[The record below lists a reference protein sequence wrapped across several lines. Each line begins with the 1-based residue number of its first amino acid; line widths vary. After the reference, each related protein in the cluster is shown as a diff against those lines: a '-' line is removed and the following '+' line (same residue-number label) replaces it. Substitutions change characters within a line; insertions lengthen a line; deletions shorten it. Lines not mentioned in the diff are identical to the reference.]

1 MNKAVAVIEIGSTG
15 IRLLVA
21 QTDAQGNKMILDKSE
36 QSVSLGR
43 DVFTTGAISRTTLLI
58 CLQILSRFKEQLGS
72 YAITSEET
80 IVIATSS
87 LREASNRDPV
97 VDRIKVKTGFNVR
110 VIDGIEE
117 NRLMYLAV
125 TECFKPQD
133 AIIMEVSG
141 GSTEIMLTEGGR
153 VAGAH
158 SLRLGTVIIEQQL
171 NPMMNSR
178 EDEKRYIDEFIR
190 NTKGTLNYEL
200 NLSKVKE
207 FIAVSSEARITAHH
221 IGEKLNDSLW
231 KIKRSTF
238 EAFVFSIQGYTPELL
253 SAKLRIAY
261 ADANG
266 FCTAL
271 LIYSE
276 FVHLTNAEYIIVPET
291 SIREGLFI
299 SKTAAETRE
308 IQNEFNEQV
317 TASARNLLRK
327 YRGDEKHAEYVRRV
341 SLEIFDSMSA
351 ELGLEEKARLY
362 LEVSAI
368 LHDIG
373 MFIRASDHE
382 EHSCY
387 IVLHS
392 DIFGLTRDELRL
404 ISIIVRYHRSSIRPR
419 EDEQYKALAR
429 SERLTI
435 LKLSAILRAA
445 DALDRGHQQKIKDF
459 TLSFSDDSMTVR
471 AGNTHNIMLEKLA
484 LEDKGE
490 LFESVFGY
498 KIVLV

>member
-1 MNKAVAVIEIGSTG
+1 MNKPVAVIEIGSTG

-21 QTDAQGNKMILDKSE
+21 QTDAQGTKEILDKSE

-43 DVFTTGAISRTTLLI
+43 DVFTTGSISRTTLLI
-58 CLQILSRFKEQLGS
+58 CLQILSRFKEQLEAYS
-72 YAITSEET
+72 ISSEET

-125 TECFKPQD
+125 MECFKPKD

-158 SLRLGTVIIEQQL
+158 SLRLGTVVIEQQL

-178 EDEKRYIDEFIR
+178 DDEKRYIDEFIR

-207 FIAVSSEARITAHH
+207 FIAVGGEARITARK
-221 IGEKLNDSLW
+221 IGEELN
-231 KIKRSTF
+231 
-238 EAFVFSIQGYTPELL
+238 A
-253 SAKLRIAY
+253 
-261 ADANG
+261 G
-266 FCTAL
+266 FYTAL
-271 LIYSE
+271 LIFRE
-276 FVHLTNAEYIIVPET
+276 FLRLTSAESIIVPET

-299 SKTAAETRE
+299 SKTAAETAE

-317 TASARNLLRK
+317 TASARNLLKK
-327 YRGDEKHAEYVRRV
+327 YRGDEKHAEYVRKV
-341 SLEIFDSMSA
+341 SLQIFDSMSA
-351 ELGLEEKARLY
+351 EIGLSEKARLY

-382 EHSCY
+382 EHSRY

-392 DIFGLTRDELRL
+392 DIFGLSKDEITL
-404 ISIIVRYHRSSIRPR
+404 ISLIVRYHRSSIQPR
-419 EDEQYKALAR
+419 EDEHYKSLAR
-429 SERLTI
+429 TERLTI
-435 LKLSAILRAA
+435 LKLASILRAA

-459 TLSFSDDSMTVR
+459 TLSFSEDSMTVR

-484 LEDKGE
+484 LQDKGE

>member
-158 SLRLGTVIIEQQL
+158 SLRLGTVIIEQRSQYL
-171 NPMMNSR
+171 
-178 EDEKRYIDEFIR
+178 IR
-190 NTKGTLNYEL
+190 T
-200 NLSKVKE
+200 
-207 FIAVSSEARITAHH
+207 R
-221 IGEKLNDSLW
+221 
-231 KIKRSTF
+231 
-238 EAFVFSIQGYTPELL
+238 
-253 SAKLRIAY
+253 
-261 ADANG
+261 
-266 FCTAL
+266 
-271 LIYSE
+271 
-276 FVHLTNAEYIIVPET
+276 
-291 SIREGLFI
+291 SIRQTVKHVEDGPVVLLA
-299 SKTAAETRE
+299 KRD
-308 IQNEFNEQV
+308 QV
-317 TASARNLLRK
+317 
-327 YRGDEKHAEYVRRV
+327 
-341 SLEIFDSMSA
+341 
-351 ELGLEEKARLY
+351 
-362 LEVSAI
+362 AI
-368 LHDIG
+368 
-373 MFIRASDHE
+373 
-382 EHSCY
+382 
-387 IVLHS
+387 
-392 DIFGLTRDELRL
+392 
-404 ISIIVRYHRSSIRPR
+404 
-419 EDEQYKALAR
+419 
-429 SERLTI
+429 
-435 LKLSAILRAA
+435 
-445 DALDRGHQQKIKDF
+445 
-459 TLSFSDDSMTVR
+459 
-471 AGNTHNIMLEKLA
+471 
-484 LEDKGE
+484 
-490 LFESVFGY
+490 
-498 KIVLV
+498 

>member
-1 MNKAVAVIEIGSTG
+1 MNKPVAVIEIGSTG

-21 QTDAQGNKMILDKSE
+21 QTDAQGTKEILDKSE

-43 DVFTTGAISRTTLLI
+43 DVFTTGSISRTTLLI
-58 CLQILSRFKEQLGS
+58 CLQILSRFKEQLEAYS
-72 YAITSEET
+72 ISSEET

-125 TECFKPQD
+125 MECFKPKD

-158 SLRLGTVIIEQQL
+158 SLRLGTVVIEQQL

-178 EDEKRYIDEFIR
+178 DDEKRYIDEFIR

-207 FIAVSSEARITAHH
+207 FIAVGGEARITARK
-221 IGEKLNDSLW
+221 IGEELNANLW
-231 KIKRSTF
+231 KIRRDSF
-238 EAFVFSIQGYTPELL
+238 EKFVESIQNYNTEML
-253 SAKLRIAY
+253 SAQLQIAY
-261 ADANG
+261 ADAHG
-266 FCTAL
+266 FYTAL
-271 LIYSE
+271 LIFRE
-276 FVHLTNAEYIIVPET
+276 FLRLTSAESIIVPET

-299 SKTAAETRE
+299 SKTAAETAE

-317 TASARNLLRK
+317 TASARNLLKK
-327 YRGDEKHAEYVRRV
+327 YRGDEKHAEYVRKV
-341 SLEIFDSMSA
+341 SLQIFDSMSA
-351 ELGLEEKARLY
+351 EIGLSEKARLY

-382 EHSCY
+382 EHSRY

-392 DIFGLTRDELRL
+392 DIFGLSKDEITL
-404 ISIIVRYHRSSIRPR
+404 ISLIVRYHRSSIQPR
-419 EDEQYKALAR
+419 EDEHYKSLAR
-429 SERLTI
+429 TERLTI
-435 LKLSAILRAA
+435 LKLASILRAA

-459 TLSFSDDSMTVR
+459 TLSFSEDSMTVR

-484 LEDKGE
+484 LQDKGE